1 MSISGNQ
8 PTFTS
13 KDIDSNIETPYFP
26 NAASEIGDF
35 WHTWHGDISPLEW
48 AAILEQPGEKLRIL
62 KAKSTVNIII

>member
-26 NAASEIGDF
+26 NATSKIGDF
-35 WHTWHGDISPLEW
+35 SRTWHGDLSPLEW
-48 AAILEQPGEKLRIL
+48 AAILEQPG
-62 KAKSTVNIII
+62 

>member
-35 WHTWHGDISPLEW
+35 CHTWHGDLSPLEW
-48 AAILEQPGEKLRIL
+48 AAKLEQPG
-62 KAKSTVNIII
+62 